1 MCTYAACAAAHA
13 GATQAVRMYG
23 QDRAPM
29 HAHPWQPRPLGLCAR
44 V

>member
-1 MCTYAACAAAHA
+1 
-13 GATQAVRMYG
+13 MYG